1 MWGVY
6 YILKTILKSLNVT
19 VVWKGFK
26 YMHYLNV
33 FYGGYKKVIK
43 SLMYFSPPT
52 KCFYGDVLSN
62 ILHTILSKS
71 LQQGF

>member
-1 MWGVY
+1 MR
-6 YILKTILKSLNVT
+6 
-19 VVWKGFK
+19 
-26 YMHYLNV
+26 YLNV